1 MEPIRRYGTPYQG
14 SKNAI
19 ARRIIDALPPGGVL
33 VDAFCGGCAITHAAI
48 LSGKFGQIICNDLYP
63 VAQQLFK
70 NATEGKYR
78 NETRWISRDDFNRL
92 KDTDPYVAICWSFGN
107 NQGQYLYSK
116 EIEPWKKALHHARA
130 LGDHEPLRK
139 MGINGSCTLLDV
151 KKHADEYK
159 DKYIRWWL
167 SENGY
172 PIEDLEELKRRCN
185 NQLSVQSEE
194 LRQYLLKGLASSGM
208 TQAEVG
214 RRLGTQMTGHYFGRS
229 QWEFPTKEYYDKM
242 RTFMPA
248 LKKEYFEIVGLRDL
262 WNSLQSLQSL
272 QSLESLQGLQS
283 LQSLES
289 LQRLQSLQSLQSLQ
303 HIEYVQGMQYLPDLQ
318 YVKYSQT
325 SYDELVIPDGAVVY
339 CDPPYK
345 GTEGYKNRTFD
356 HERFYDWCEET
367 AKRARVF
374 ISEYDMP
381 ADRFKPLESWSKAA
395 LMSSAGNGKCTER
408 LFVPINQK
416 DHLPR
421 QLSLFES

>member
-19 ARRIIDALPPGGVL
+19 AKRIVDALPPGEAL
-33 VDAFCGGCAITHAAI
+33 VDAFCGGCAITHAAF
-48 LSGKFGQIICNDLYP
+48 LSGKYGQIICNDLYP
-63 VAQQLFK
+63 VAQQLFR

-107 NQGQYLYSK
+107 TQGQYLYSK
-116 EIEPWKKALHHARA
+116 EIEPWKKALHHARV

-139 MGINGSCTLLDV
+139 MGINGSCTRLDV
-151 KKHADEYK
+151 KEHADEYK

-172 PIEDLEELKRRCN
+172 PIEDLEKLKQRYEN
-185 NQLSVQSEE
+185 NFDAF
-194 LRQYLLKGLASSGM
+194 K
-208 TQAEVG
+208 
-214 RRLGTQMTGHYFGRS
+214 RLERLERLQRFGS
-229 QWEFPTKEYYDKM
+229 IK
-242 RTFMPA
+242 
-248 LKKEYFEIVGLRDL
+248 
-262 WNSLQSLQSL
+262 SLQN
-272 QSLESLQGLQS
+272 LESLAR
-283 LQSLES
+283 
-289 LQRLQSLQSLQSLQ
+289 LQRLQNLESLQ

-345 GTEGYKNRTFD
+345 GTKRYKNRTFD
-356 HERFYDWCEET
+356 HERFYDWCVET

-381 ADRFKPLESWSKAA
+381 ADRFKPLVSWSKMA
-395 LMSSAGNGKCTER
+395 LLSSKGSVYCTER

-416 DHLPR
+416 DHQPR